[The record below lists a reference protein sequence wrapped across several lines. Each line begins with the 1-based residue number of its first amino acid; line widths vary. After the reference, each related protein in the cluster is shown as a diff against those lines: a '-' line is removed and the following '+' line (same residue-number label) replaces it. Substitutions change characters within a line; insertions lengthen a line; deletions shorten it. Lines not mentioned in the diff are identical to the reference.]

1 MCEPDAPALS
11 IVVGQPSRLALYTDA
26 AAQRCAGAVGVGF
39 VSAPVGGSLSFFLF
53 LFWNFADR
61 FSRPALPAGG
71 SVVLETD
78 ALLLLQL
85 GGRKLVL
92 SKGD

>member
-11 IVVGQPSRLALYTDA
+11 IVVGPPSRLALYTDA
-26 AAQRCAGAVGVGF
+26 AAQRYAGAVGVGF

-53 LFWNFADR
+53 FFWNFADR

-78 ALLLLQL
+78 ALL
-85 GGRKLVL
+85 
-92 SKGD
+92 